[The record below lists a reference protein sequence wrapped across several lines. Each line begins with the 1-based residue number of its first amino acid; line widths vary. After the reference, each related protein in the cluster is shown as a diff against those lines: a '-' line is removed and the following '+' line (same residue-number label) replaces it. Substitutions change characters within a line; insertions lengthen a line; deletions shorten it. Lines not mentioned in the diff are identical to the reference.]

1 MCSWHW
7 FLLVCFPPDCFL
19 MRLPLA
25 ANFSCLHRLQ
35 SFFFALVSALATD
48 YIFPAHSTGY
58 IIPALATDCT
68 WFPRLPQ
75 VTFFPPLS
83 PLLRLIVQVSSA
95 CHGRLHF
102 PRLPL
107 PAFQTFCS
115 VSQGVLCKPLLLA
128 ARGGHKDIVEFL
140 LEKGASPTE
149 EDTVKL
155 D

>member
-1 MCSWHW
+1 MLYEQAPFTVLGIDKMLSCAEQFERPS
-7 FLLVCFPPDCFL
+7 LGKI
-19 MRLPLA
+19 LPL
-25 ANFSCLHRLQ
+25 SVRLHIYAR
-35 SFFFALVSALATD
+35 
-48 YIFPAHSTGY
+48 FPEVMQHV
-58 IIPALATDCT
+58 
-68 WFPRLPQ
+68 FPRLPQ

-107 PAFQTFCS
+107 PTFQTFCS